1 MDDVTAMVVIEKVA
15 LLLPVATLTVPGT
28 EAAALLLES
37 ETATPL
43 AGAGPLRVIVPVAEV
58 PPVTLAGLIESDE
71 SVTPSFDVSD
81 SVTVDEA
88 DIRALSWICPP

>member
-1 MDDVTAMVVIEKVA
+1 VDAVTAVVVIENVA

-28 EAAALLLES
+28 EADALLLES
-37 ETATPL
+37 ETETPL

-81 SVTVDEA
+81 RVTVDLA
-88 DIRALSWICPP
+88 DIATLS